1 MQNPIPHIIN
11 DQIFWVTAERALF
24 WEEQNTMIVAD
35 VHLGKSGHFRKAG
48 IPIPQSVYK
57 DDLQRLMGMF
67 FFFKAERLIVVGDF
81 THSTSNKELDLFLKW
96 RKDFSAIHIDLVKGN
111 HDILEDDWYKAAN
124 IQVHEWDLIENGFLF
139 RHEDRRFN
147 LPERENVKYTFY
159 GHLHPGYKISGK
171 GLQTLKFPCYYF
183 GRESCILPAFSRFTG
198 TFMVKLIKGDTIYAV
213 SGNELLKI
221 G

>member
-111 HDILEDDWYKAAN
+111 HDILADDWYKEAN
-124 IQVHEWDLIENGFLF
+124 IQVHEWDLMESGFLF